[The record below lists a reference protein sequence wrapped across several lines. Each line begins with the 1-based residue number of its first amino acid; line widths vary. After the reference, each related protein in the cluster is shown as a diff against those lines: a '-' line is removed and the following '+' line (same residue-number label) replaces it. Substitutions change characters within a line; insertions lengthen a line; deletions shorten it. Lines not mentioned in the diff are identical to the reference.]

1 MGKVSN
7 KIMEKKGNNLGF
19 IELPLDKL
27 VKADWN
33 YKTEDSEKQEKL
45 KENIKRNG
53 QIENIIVREL
63 ETGFFEVVNG
73 NHRLSVLKTLNI
85 KKAYSYN
92 LGKINQA
99 QAIRIAIETNETKF
113 DTDSIALAERVKE
126 LTEEFDLKD
135 LINTLPY
142 NETEIE
148 NFSKLTDFDWEQYE
162 TDDLSGTFSDTEFD
176 KTINL
181 KVTEETFK
189 RWLELKER
197 MKDIIGYDNES
208 KVFEFAIIEAINI
221 PLKSLE

>member
-1 MGKVSN
+1 
-7 KIMEKKGNNLGF
+7 MEKKGYKLGF
-19 IELPLDKL
+19 IEIPIDKL

-33 YKTEDSEKQEKL
+33 YKTEDPNKQEKL

-53 QIENIIVREL
+53 QIENIIIREL
-63 ETGFFEVVNG
+63 ETGFYEVVNG
-73 NHRLSVLKTLNI
+73 NHRLSVLKALNI
-85 KKAYSYN
+85 EKAYSYN
-92 LGKINQA
+92 LGKISQA

-142 NETEIE
+142 SETEID

-162 TDDLSGTFSDTEFD
+162 TEDLSDTFSDTEFN
-176 KTINL
+176 KTINV
-181 KVTEETFK
+181 KVTNERYK
-189 RWLELKER
+189 MWLELKDR
-197 MKDIIGYDNES
+197 LNGIIGYDNDS
-208 KVFEFAIIEAINI
+208 KVLEFAIIEAINI

>member
-1 MGKVSN
+1 M
-7 KIMEKKGNNLGF
+7 GF
-19 IELPLDKL
+19 IEIPTEKL

-33 YKTEDSEKQEKL
+33 YKTEDPNKQEKL

-63 ETGFFEVVNG
+63 ETGFYEVVNG
-73 NHRLSVLKTLNI
+73 NHRLSVLKALNI
-85 KKAYSYN
+85 EKAYSYN
-92 LGKINQA
+92 LGKISQA

-135 LINTLPY
+135 LVNTLPY
-142 NETEIE
+142 SETEID

-162 TDDLSGTFSDTEFD
+162 TDDLSDTFSDTEFN
-176 KTINL
+176 KTITV
-181 KVTEETFK
+181 KVTGETYK
-189 RWLELKER
+189 RWLELKDR
-197 MKDIIGYDNES
+197 LNGIIGYDNES
-208 KVFEFAIIEAINI
+208 KVMEFAIIEAINI

>member
-1 MGKVSN
+1 M
-7 KIMEKKGNNLGF
+7 GF
-19 IELPLDKL
+19 IEIPTDKL

-33 YKTEDSEKQEKL
+33 YKTEDPEKQEKL

-53 QIENIIVREL
+53 QIENIIIREL
-63 ETGFFEVVNG
+63 ETGFYEVVNG
-73 NHRLSVLKTLNI
+73 NHRLSVLKALNI
-85 KKAYSYN
+85 EKAYSYN
-92 LGKINQA
+92 LGKISQA

-142 NETEIE
+142 SETEID

-162 TDDLSGTFSDTEFD
+162 TEDLSDTFSDTEFN
-176 KTINL
+176 KTINV
-181 KVTEETFK
+181 KVTGETYK
-189 RWLELKER
+189 RWLELKDR
-197 MKDIIGYDNES
+197 LNGIIGYDNES
-208 KVFEFAIIEAINI
+208 KVLEFAIIEAINI